1 MKWFKPTLQPSDDD
15 TSLVKEYRVSGDLKV
30 LGALYEHHIPL
41 VYGVCL
47 KYMKNAEDAQDAV
60 MAIFE
65 KLVVD
70 LKRHEVNNFK
80 SWLHVTTKNHCLM
93 KLRSARKMEL
103 TGDENLSN
111 NMEFGLASHH
121 LDEDRLEDD
130 LGLLKAC
137 IEELKDAQKTSVK
150 LFFLEQKCYQQ
161 IVESTGFDMKQVK
174 SYIQNGKRNLK
185 SCVEKKRE
193 QSK

>member
-1 MKWFKPTLQPSDDD
+1 
-15 TSLVKEYRVSGDLKV
+15 
-30 LGALYEHHIPL
+30 
-41 VYGVCL
+41 
-47 KYMKNAEDAQDAV
+47 
-60 MAIFE
+60 
-65 KLVVD
+65 
-70 LKRHEVNNFK
+70 
-80 SWLHVTTKNHCLM
+80 M

-185 SCVEKKRE
+185 LCVEKKRE